1 MQIGFAGGR
10 CEAAAGAA
18 RRGLERSR
26 LASKPPRRPEAQRRQ
41 PLMRPITIALDAMG
55 GDHGPSVV
63 VPAAIGA
70 AEQVDRLH
78 LVLVG
83 DAERIEAE
91 SGARR
96 LPPRV
101 TVRHAAERVEM
112 DEAPAQALRGKKDSS
127 MRVALDLVASGEAD
141 ACVSAGNTGALM
153 AIARFVLKTLPGID
167 RPAIMS
173 ALPSSRGRTHML
185 DLGASVDA
193 TPEQLF
199 QFAVMGATLVSA
211 IHQLPSATVGLLNVG
226 AEETKGHTRVR
237 EAAQLIGQ
245 SDLNYVG
252 FVEGDGIYDG
262 DADVVVCDGFAG
274 NVALKSS
281 EGVARMIGSM
291 ISREFR
297 RTGFNR
303 LVGWFARPVLRAV
316 ARRIDPRAYNGAI
329 FLGLRGTVVKSHGR
343 ADAYSFA
350 NAIHEAIAEVDKDV
364 PARISEHLDAVLS
377 YRSVP

>member
-1 MQIGFAGGR
+1 MQ
-10 CEAAAGAA
+10 
-18 RRGLERSR
+18 
-26 LASKPPRRPEAQRRQ
+26 
-41 PLMRPITIALDAMG
+41 PITIALDAMG

-70 AEQVDRLH
+70 VEKEARLK
-78 LVLVG
+78 LILVG
-83 DAERIEAE
+83 DTDRIEAE
-91 SGARR
+91 IGGRR
-96 LPPRV
+96 LPGRIS
-101 TVRHAAERVEM
+101 VRHAAERVEM
-112 DEAPAQALRGKKDSS
+112 DESPAQALRGKKDSS
-127 MRVALDLVASGEAD
+127 MRVALELVASGEAD

-173 ALPSSRGRTHML
+173 ALPSRRGRTHVL

-199 QFAVMGATLVSA
+199 QFAVMGTTLVSA
-211 IHQLPSATVGLLNVG
+211 IHRLPSATVGLLNVG
-226 AEETKGHTRVR
+226 EEETKGHSRVR
-237 EAAQLIGQ
+237 EAARLIGN

-252 FVEGDGIYDG
+252 FVEGDGIYNG
-262 DADVVVCDGFAG
+262 DVDVVVCDGFAG

-281 EGVARMIGSM
+281 EGVASM
-291 ISREFR
+291 IASMIRREFR
-297 RTGFNR
+297 RNQFNR
-303 LVGWFARPVLRAV
+303 VVGWFARPVLRAV

-329 FLGLRGTVVKSHGR
+329 FVGLRGTVVKSHGR

-350 NAIHEAIAEVDKDV
+350 NAIYEAVAEVNNNV

-377 YRSVP
+377 CRSAS